1 MRSRAQSIIPSRVPH
16 GRVTVIGEETT
27 IPKSKKGFRKIEP
40 GDNAQKLY
48 ARAYGVNMR
57 HAGPLVGTAEVPHIP
72 DRIAAA
78 LNASP
83 LCQEAEQGFHRSSGG
98 WCFSG
103 RVGRPRLRCW
113 IADSSKR
120 EMGTSRSR
128 VFHPGAMVVT

>member
-83 LCQEAEQGFHRSSGG
+83 LCHVRTRALQQSQSTCDATPALGYSPLRLTDARTNVGCRAQDGASG
-98 WCFSG
+98 CDLCG
-103 RVGRPRLRCW
+103 R
-113 IADSSKR
+113 
-120 EMGTSRSR
+120 
-128 VFHPGAMVVT
+128 